1 LAPIVEPQLFW
12 PVAFMGIAYPIFLA
26 INILFILFWI
36 LRKPSFAL
44 LSLIAILIGWK
55 SFNKNFGFNTNK
67 AIVERTDSS
76 TVRIMSY
83 NVQMFNHPTNTDVSN
98 QREILQLIRKVSPDV
113 LCIQEFYTRSR
124 GEN

>member
-1 LAPIVEPQLFW
+1 MSFRKSLGFIGKSILIINIVAVIFLLLSYLAPIVEPQLFW

-44 LSLIAILIGWK
+44 LSLIAIIIGWK
-55 SFNKNFGFNTNK
+55 SFHKNFGFNTNK
-67 AIVERTDSS
+67 AVIERTDSS

-83 NVQMFNHPTNTDVSN
+83 NVQMFNHPTNTDV
-98 QREILQLIRKVSPDV
+98 
-113 LCIQEFYTRSR
+113 
-124 GEN
+124 